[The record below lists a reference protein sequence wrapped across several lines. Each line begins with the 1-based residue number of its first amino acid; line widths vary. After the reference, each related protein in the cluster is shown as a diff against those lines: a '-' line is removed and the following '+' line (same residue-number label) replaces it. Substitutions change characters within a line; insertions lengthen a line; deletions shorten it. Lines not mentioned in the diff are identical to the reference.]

1 MARIVLLANER
12 LEHDLA
18 SEALCMSLRE
28 EVRSAHPFARYPSCC
43 VLCKR
48 SETAG
53 KSLVADLEE
62 DLSTA
67 GFSAVRRRS
76 VARWPAKV

>member
-18 SEALCMSLRE
+18 SEA
-28 EVRSAHPFARYPSCC
+28 
-43 VLCKR
+43 LCKR